1 MVGADMQRSSFK
13 SKWKFL
19 SNLLPMKKNSWFK
32 GWWLLGVFGFLAM
45 GPLMAEQKLRSQPGD
60 LEKMFREFNQV
71 TYQLPKP
78 TDSAIFK
85 QLFDLSLTDGHAYK
99 RLGELCKGVG
109 PRLSGSDNAE
119 RGIVWAVDMLKSYRF
134 DTVFTQPVLVPRW
147 ERGDVEAVELVS
159 PWLTGQ
165 LKRGALVAD
174 YDCEAF
180 VEANPKPQKMYAL
193 NACAL
198 GGSVGGKVTGTLV
211 VVDGMKALD
220 SMGKLGLLKGKIVLL
235 NRAFDQTLLNT
246 FQAYGGCVNQ
256 RVNGSVSAKYGAVA
270 VLVRSMSN
278 KCDLHPHTGVTHYED
293 GVAKVPMVAVA
304 TAVADLLED
313 VCANDAKHQVT
324 VNLGCRTLADRLS
337 ANVVAST
344 VGAVHPEKIIAFGGH
359 FDSWDEGEGAHDDGA
374 GCMHAFEALRLL
386 KEIGYTPKH
395 TLRCVFWINE
405 ENGLRGGSEYARL
418 AQVFGEE
425 HVAALESDRGGFV
438 PRGFGVD
445 TSFLS
450 KLAKYQK
457 WLDAYGIGEIEKGG
471 GGADIGPLKK
481 VNPNTVFVGFIPDSQ
496 RYFDVHHAET
506 DVFENVNKR
515 ELQLGAAAVAAMIY
529 ILDQELD

>member
-1 MVGADMQRSSFK
+1 
-13 SKWKFL
+13 
-19 SNLLPMKKNSWFK
+19 
-32 GWWLLGVFGFLAM
+32 
-45 GPLMAEQKLRSQPGD
+45 
-60 LEKMFREFNQV
+60 
-71 TYQLPKP
+71 
-78 TDSAIFK
+78 
-85 QLFDLSLTDGHAYK
+85 
-99 RLGELCKGVG
+99 
-109 PRLSGSDNAE
+109 
-119 RGIVWAVDMLKSYRF
+119 
-134 DTVFTQPVLVPRW
+134 
-147 ERGDVEAVELVS
+147 
-159 PWLTGQ
+159 
-165 LKRGALVAD
+165 
-174 YDCEAF
+174 
-180 VEANPKPQKMYAL
+180 
-193 NACAL
+193 
-198 GGSVGGKVTGTLV
+198 
-211 VVDGMKALD
+211 MKALD
-220 SMGKLGLLKGKIVLL
+220 SIGKLGLLKGKIVLL

-313 VCANDAKHQVT
+313 VCVNDAKHQVT
-324 VNLGCRTLADRLS
+324 VNLGCKTLDDRMS
-337 ANVVAST
+337 ANVVASST
-344 VGAVHPEKIIAFGGH
+344 GSVYPEKIIAFGGH

-418 AQVFGEE
+418 AQVLGEE

-445 TSFLS
+445 TSFLL
-450 KLAKYQK
+450 KLSKYQK
-457 WLDAYGIGEIEKGG
+457 WLDAYGIGEIERGG